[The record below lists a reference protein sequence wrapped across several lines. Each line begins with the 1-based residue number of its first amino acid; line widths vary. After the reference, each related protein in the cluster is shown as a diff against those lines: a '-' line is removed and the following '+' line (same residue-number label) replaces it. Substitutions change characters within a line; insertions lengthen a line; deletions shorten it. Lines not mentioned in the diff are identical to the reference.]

1 MDRRREDTKFL
12 PNCERTEDGT
22 LVALA
27 FRSSHATGADLGL
40 WSRLVPALVSALLAR
55 DPT

>member
-12 PNCERTEDGT
+12 PNCERTEDDGT

-27 FRSSHATGADLGL
+27 FRWSHATRADLGL
-40 WSRLVPALVSALLAR
+40 
-55 DPT
+55 

>member
-40 WSRLVPALVSALLAR
+40 
-55 DPT
+55 

>member
-27 FRSSHATGADLGL
+27 FRSSHATGAG
-40 WSRLVPALVSALLAR
+40 LVPALVSALLAR